1 VVRMMDTAQSGQA
14 TTEAMRG
21 SRQQVKVCLHEME
34 RLPVSSRLSRHD
46 RSVLDAS
53 STARSTDCTEMIVC
67 IETTCQSAGKLCE
80 IGL

>member
-14 TTEAMRG
+14 TTEAMRR

-46 RSVLDAS
+46 RSVLDAN
-53 STARSTDCTEMIVC
+53 STARSADCTKIVC